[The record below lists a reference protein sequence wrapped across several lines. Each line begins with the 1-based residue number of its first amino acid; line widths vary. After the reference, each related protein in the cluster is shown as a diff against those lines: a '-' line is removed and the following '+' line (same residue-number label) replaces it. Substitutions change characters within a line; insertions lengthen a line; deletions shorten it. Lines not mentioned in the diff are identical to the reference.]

1 MESKEL
7 SDGDSNLNTFS
18 NTRSTRTHTK
28 VDGDEIS
35 QAQSDDESR
44 TEIASGDA
52 HADGSG
58 GLKSNDADSPQLTKV
73 KALFDY
79 VANPDDP
86 TELSF
91 KRGDIFEITEKSGLW
106 WAVKTDDGERKTVPS
121 NYFEPKTLE
130 KAKALYNYVASPE
143 DPMEISF
150 SKGDVF
156 DIINKTGKWWSVRTA
171 SGERRIV
178 PSNYFESERARAQHN
193 YVPSPDKTN
202 ELVLEHADVPRSI
215 IQPKRTLED
224 TSSGV
229 QTKKARALYDY
240 TPDPSDPDEISFKKG
255 DILDIFDSSGRW
267 WSVLTASMDLKIAP
281 SNYLQLV

>member
-7 SDGDSNLNTFS
+7 SDGDNNMNT
-18 NTRSTRTHTK
+18 
-28 VDGDEIS
+28 IS

-52 HADGSG
+52 HAYGSG
-58 GLKSNDADSPQLTKV
+58 GLKSNEADSPQLTKV

-86 TELSF
+86 TEISF
-91 KRGDIFEITEKSGLW
+91 KRGDIFEITDKTGLW
-106 WAVKTDDGERKTVPS
+106 WAVKRDDGERKTVPS
-121 NYFEPKTLE
+121 NYFEPKTLD
-130 KAKALYNYVASPE
+130 KAKALYNYVASSE

-156 DIINKTGKWWSVRTA
+156 DVIDKTGTGKWWSVRTA
-171 SGERRIV
+171 SGECRIV

-193 YVPSPDKTN
+193 YVPSPDKAN
-202 ELVLEHADVPRSI
+202 EPVLEHADVPRSI
-215 IQPKRTLED
+215 IQLKRSAEN

-255 DILDIFDSSGRW
+255 DILDIFDSSRRW